1 MDERKEILEKIFQ
14 QTQSTLCDE
23 ETMQL
28 LLGKKYD
35 NDSKTSKPSF
45 SEKAAD
51 MIARIAGSWAFII
64 IFGIVLF
71 SWMYVNILFLKSP
84 FDPYPFILLNLV
96 LSCVSAFQ
104 APLIMMAQNRQDHK
118 DRVRARNDYILNI
131 KTEVMMEDIYQ
142 KIENIMKT
150 QEEILEKINNETN

>member
-1 MDERKEILEKIFQ
+1 MEERKEILDKIFQ
-14 QTQSTLCDE
+14 QTESTLCDE

-35 NDSKTSKPSF
+35 YEFEDSQPTF
-45 SEKAAD
+45 SQKAAD
-51 MIARIAGSWAFII
+51 LIARIAGSWAFIL
-64 IFGIVLF
+64 IFGVGLF
-71 SWMYVNILFLKSP
+71 SWMYINIRFLQSP

-118 DRVRARNDYILNI
+118 DRIRARNDYILNI
-131 KTEVMMEDIYQ
+131 KTEVMIEDIYQ
-142 KIENIMKT
+142 KVENIIKT
-150 QEEILEKINNETN
+150 QEEILEKLNKDRK